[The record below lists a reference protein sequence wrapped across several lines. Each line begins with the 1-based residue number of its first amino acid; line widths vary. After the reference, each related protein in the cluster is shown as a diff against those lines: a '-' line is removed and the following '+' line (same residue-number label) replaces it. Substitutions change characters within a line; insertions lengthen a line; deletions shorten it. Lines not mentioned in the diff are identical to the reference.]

1 MKYEN
6 YETTKHDSRNVSL
19 WYKEKGVYK
28 ENQFIPKGKKS
39 GDEYV
44 KKTHLGYFQK
54 PEQLL
59 NAVIDDMWIHHSPRS
74 GIIDLEGLL
83 AIMAAIRKEVNAFAR
98 CITSLKKEEIW
109 P

>member
-6 YETTKHDSRNVSL
+6 YEITKHDSRNVSL
-19 WYKEKGVYK
+19 WHNEVCAYAG
-28 ENQFIPKGKKS
+28 NQFIPEGKKA
-39 GDEYV
+39 GDEHV

-59 NAVIDDMWIHHSPRS
+59 NKVIDDMWVHHSPRS
-74 GIIDLEGLL
+74 EIIELERTL
-83 AIMAAIRKEVNAFAR
+83 AIMASIRKEVKALGLRMA
-98 CITSLKKEEIW
+98 KQEKEEIW